1 MDWLWDEG
9 ERNRSPGGRMELS
22 LTAKEQTAAG
32 AGLMGV
38 IDQEFCVGD
47 VDFEMLLDIWVAVPI
62 RQVDI

>member
-1 MDWLWDEG
+1 
-9 ERNRSPGGRMELS
+9 MELS